1 MLTQADIDAAVS
13 ESWAKTQELLSEY
26 GEQFVRPMMEVQ
38 KVMDARQMHTGMT
51 MNEGGE
57 DGQRITEGNNVQAEA
72 TDESPGE

>member
-1 MLTQADIDAAVS
+1 MLTQADIDAAVA

-26 GEQFVRPMMEVQ
+26 GEQFVRPMVEVQ
-38 KVMDARQMHTGMT
+38 KRMQDARIMMQ
-51 MNEGGE
+51 GGE